1 MAHFAELDKSN
12 NVLRVIVIHNQDC
25 QDESGN
31 ERETVGQLYCKLLF
45 GENSRWLQT
54 SYNGTFRGKYAGIGD
69 MYDDNI
75 DEFVTPASPGIIEQ
89 VIKIEE

>member
-1 MAHFAELDKSN
+1 MAHFAELDENN

-31 ERETVGQLYCKLLF
+31 EMETVGQFYCKLLF

-54 SYNGTFRGKYAGIGD
+54 SYNGKFRGKYAGIGD
-69 MYDDNI
+69 IYDDSIN
-75 DEFVTPASPGIIEQ
+75 EFVTPVSHGIIGQ
-89 VIKIEE
+89 FITIEE